1 MTTQRRCWTQASYA
15 ERGES
20 MLVADQISKTYRE
33 KSSPLHAV
41 SSTSLTLE
49 DGKRYALVGE
59 SGSGKTTLARMLTGI
74 TRPSGGTITWD
85 RQDVFSFRDRRE
97 LYRKIQLVFQDAA
110 SSLNPQMTVYDLI
123 AEPLRNLL
131 SLSGEAEREKVN
143 MLMERMC
150 LPPEL
155 SKRKPRELSGG
166 QQKRVSIARAIG
178 VDPAL
183 MILDEAISGLDVIL
197 RKEILEL
204 LSEFQKETDCSFL
217 LITHDIDVALF
228 MADTIFVMKDGSLI
242 ERVHYDGNT
251 ECFKHE
257 YSRRLLYK

>member
-1 MTTQRRCWTQASYA
+1 
-15 ERGES
+15 
-20 MLVADQISKTYRE
+20 
-33 KSSPLHAV
+33 
-41 SSTSLTLE
+41 
-49 DGKRYALVGE
+49 
-59 SGSGKTTLARMLTGI
+59 
-74 TRPSGGTITWD
+74 
-85 RQDVFSFRDRRE
+85 
-97 LYRKIQLVFQDAA
+97 
-110 SSLNPQMTVYDLI
+110 
-123 AEPLRNLL
+123 
-131 SLSGEAEREKVN
+131 

-155 SKRKPRELSGG
+155 SKRKPRAFRRTAETG
-166 QQKRVSIARAIG
+166 QHRQSNR

>member
-1 MTTQRRCWTQASYA
+1 
-15 ERGES
+15 
-20 MLVADQISKTYRE
+20 MLVADQIAKTYRG
-33 KSSPLHAV
+33 KSSSLHAV
-41 SSTSLTLE
+41 SPTSLTVE

-74 TRPSGGTITWD
+74 TRPSDGTITWD
-85 RQDVFSFRDRRE
+85 GQDVVSFRNRRE

-131 SLSGEAEREKVN
+131 SLSGEAERKKVN
-143 MLMERMC
+143 MLMERMR

-178 VDPAL
+178 VEPAL
-183 MILDEAISGLDVIL
+183 LILDEAISGLDVII

-204 LSEFQKETDCSFL
+204 LSDFQEDSGCSFL

-228 MADTIFVMKDGSLI
+228 MADTIFVMKDGAII
-242 ERVHYDGNT
+242 ERVNYSGSTD
-251 ECFKHE
+251 CFKHE
-257 YSRRLLYK
+257 YSRRLLCK